1 MTIMWKKII
10 LAGAMV
16 LSGLSLRAQTID
28 FTGITIRTE
37 RVVCERRNFVMLTGG
52 ADLDFDVMATSFGV
66 RIGAYRRVGLY
77 ANLEMGAG
85 GFYSASDENWVDE
98 YDISHYMWTKRKDPR
113 TTISLGGIFRVS
125 KSVNFYLGGG
135 IDCRTLLLQSQDGV
149 WHTCNYY
156 DGEEIAAMF
165 EAGIH
170 YCVPKFT
177 FMLGAEVVPDHES
190 VKLVLGVGYNF

>member
-1 MTIMWKKII
+1 MWKKIL
-10 LAGAMV
+10 LAGAIV
-16 LSGLSLRAQTID
+16 LSGLSSRAQTID

-37 RVVCERRNFVMLTGG
+37 RVVCERRSFVMLTGG

-77 ANLEMGAG
+77 ANLEVGSG
-85 GFYSASDENWVDE
+85 GFYFPSDEHWVDGSQI
-98 YDISHYMWTKRKDPR
+98 YNSIWVKRKEPR

-135 IDCRTLLLQSQDGV
+135 IDGRTLLLQSQDGV
-149 WHTCNYY
+149 WHTTDVYY
-156 DGEEIAAMF
+156 DEEMTGMF
-165 EAGIH
+165 ELGIH

-177 FMLGAEVVPDHES
+177 FMFGAEAAPIHES